1 MVNSQLDE
9 LIKLKDKLSVVVR
22 KIDAKFSVASSWKS
36 LQIEKE
42 LSYSL
47 NSDELI
53 IDFCSLTSRNV
64 SCPTKVLFVQKY
76 VRV

>member
-53 IDFCSLTSRNV
+53 IDFCSMTSPNV
-64 SCPTKVLFVQKY
+64 LWPTKVSFVQKY

>member
-64 SCPTKVLFVQKY
+64 LWPTKVLFVQKY

>member
-64 SCPTKVLFVQKY
+64 SWPTKVLFVQKY